1 MQVVS
6 PCSAATSVSGT
17 ETIVASPTPPSPVI
31 PFSIPSSVVPQTNSS
46 GSASAPTTTTTTTNP
61 STAVPSKSESPAPPV
76 VVVQPQSRRE
86 EPVAEPPTGTP
97 QKKTLPGDEGP
108 GGDTGDPVGSTTEQ
122 QPPPLMQQLNRL
134 LTPPDDLLQWKDM
147 PQHLQFNPYVLTGYR
162 PLQGVKG
169 CLSSLFYVHNETIN
183 ILTHGIPIVYIL
195 ATVPAMMPWEKEYR
209 FLSWCHLVGSVA
221 PWCGSFVY
229 HLFMNL
235 ELGEGMYYR
244 LLQLDMLGIW
254 ISQSFGA
261 LPMVTATVYC
271 LGWPIKW
278 FIIISY
284 SLLCIWGLFKA
295 MTASSPWQRRI
306 CFLLPFTMRIL
317 LTVLRISK
325 VGGGNPASLTHVFL
339 QDAVSAVG
347 GVIGAMHIPEK
358 WFPGSVDIY
367 LNSHNIMHVLVVMA
381 VYSMH
386 QATIRDIEWMQRAE
400 CSGANLTSSLNIEGI
415 NGTHLEL

>member
-1 MQVVS
+1 MQPAECAGV
-6 PCSAATSVSGT
+6 
-17 ETIVASPTPPSPVI
+17 ISPVVLESATAPI
-31 PFSIPSSVVPQTNSS
+31 SVVPISSTTANNSS
-46 GSASAPTTTTTTTNP
+46 IMTTTTGGHCRPLLLLPSSSTSSSLSSSPETVRSAS
-61 STAVPSKSESPAPPV
+61 STASSLP
-76 VVVQPQSRRE
+76 
-86 EPVAEPPTGTP
+86 PPTTQASTP
-97 QKKTLPGDEGP
+97 TGPVTTKQCQRDDYEEDEDGP
-108 GGDTGDPVGSTTEQ
+108 GRA
-122 QPPPLMQQLNRL
+122 PLMKQLNKL

-235 ELGEGMYYR
+235 ELGESAYYR
-244 LLQLDMLGIW
+244 LLQLDMFGIW
-254 ISQSFGA
+254 MSQSFGA
-261 LPMVTATVYC
+261 LPMVTATVFC
-271 LGWPIKW
+271 LSWPLKW
-278 FIIISY
+278 LLIISY

-295 MTASSPWQRRI
+295 MTASSPWQRRL
-306 CFLLPFTMRIL
+306 CFGLPFMMRIM
-317 LTVLRISK
+317 LTLLRISK
-325 VGGGNPASLTHVFL
+325 LGGGNPSSLTHVFL

-386 QATIRDIEWMQRAE
+386 QATIRDIEWMQNAE
-400 CSGANLTSSLNIEGI
+400 CTRSNLTSSLNIDAI
-415 NGTHLEL
+415 NGSHLEL

>member
-1 MQVVS
+1 MQSSLESTGVVTPMVMMTTNILPVVS
-6 PCSAATSVSGT
+6 
-17 ETIVASPTPPSPVI
+17 
-31 PFSIPSSVVPQTNSS
+31 Q
-46 GSASAPTTTTTTTNP
+46 
-61 STAVPSKSESPAPPV
+61 STAVTKVNQIPPQSVPPPSKPPEV
-76 VVVQPQSRRE
+76 KRRLNE
-86 EPVAEPPTGTP
+86 TPTI
-97 QKKTLPGDEGP
+97 
-108 GGDTGDPVGSTTEQ
+108 TTQGEDHGR
-122 QPPPLMQQLNRL
+122 PPLMKQLNKL

-147 PQHLQFNPYVLTGYR
+147 PQYLQFNPYVLTGYR

-221 PWCGSFVY
+221 PWCGSFLY

-235 ELGEGMYYR
+235 ERGEVVYYR
-244 LLQLDMLGIW
+244 LLQLDMFGIW
-254 ISQSFGA
+254 MSQSFGA

-271 LGWPIKW
+271 LRWPLKW
-278 FIIISY
+278 FIILAY
-284 SLLCIWGLFKA
+284 SMLCIWGLYKA
-295 MTASSPWQRRI
+295 LTASSPWQRRL
-306 CFLLPFTMRIL
+306 CFLRPFAMRIL
-317 LTVLRISK
+317 LTLLRISNL
-325 VGGGNPASLTHVFL
+325 GGGSPTSLTHVFL
-339 QDAVSAVG
+339 QDAVSAAG

-386 QATIRDIEWMQRAE
+386 QATIQDIEWMRQAE
-400 CSGANLTSSLNIEGI
+400 CSGSNRAQPLIIDPI
-415 NGTHLEL
+415 NGSHLEL

>member
-1 MQVVS
+1 MQPAECAGVISPVVLESATAPISVVPRSTTTTANNSSIMLTGGVGHPLLLSSSSTSSSLSSS
-6 PCSAATSVSGT
+6 PETVRSASSSTTSSLAAAPQT
-17 ETIVASPTPPSPVI
+17 APAPAPAPTPAPTPTSPVI
-31 PFSIPSSVVPQTNSS
+31 KTKQC
-46 GSASAPTTTTTTTNP
+46 
-61 STAVPSKSESPAPPV
+61 
-76 VVVQPQSRRE
+76 QPDDFGE
-86 EPVAEPPTGTP
+86 
-97 QKKTLPGDEGP
+97 GDDDDGQ
-108 GGDTGDPVGSTTEQ
+108 GRA
-122 QPPPLMQQLNRL
+122 PLMKQLNKL

-195 ATVPAMMPWEKEYR
+195 ATVPAVMPWEKEFR

-235 ELGEGMYYR
+235 ELGESAYYR

-271 LGWPIKW
+271 LGWPLKW

-284 SLLCIWGLFKA
+284 SLLCIWGLYKA
-295 MTASSPWQRRI
+295 MTASSPWQRRL
-306 CFLLPFTMRIL
+306 CFLLPFMMRIM
-317 LTVLRISK
+317 LTLLRISK
-325 VGGGNPASLTHVFL
+325 LGGGNPSSLTHVFL

-386 QATIRDIEWMQRAE
+386 QATVRDIEWMQNAE
-400 CSGANLTSSLNIEGI
+400 CSRSNLTSSLNIDAF
-415 NGTHLEL
+415 NGSHLEL

>member
-1 MQVVS
+1 M
-6 PCSAATSVSGT
+6 
-17 ETIVASPTPPSPVI
+17 
-31 PFSIPSSVVPQTNSS
+31 
-46 GSASAPTTTTTTTNP
+46 
-61 STAVPSKSESPAPPV
+61 ESPALKPSVLDPPAHPALGPNTV
-76 VVVQPQSRRE
+76 L
-86 EPVAEPPTGTP
+86 TP
-97 QKKTLPGDEGP
+97 AVTSG
-108 GGDTGDPVGSTTEQ
+108 VGSTADGSGSSAVLKQ
-122 QPPPLMQQLNRL
+122 VQRL
-134 LTPPDDLLQWKDM
+134 LTPPSDLLEWKDM

-235 ELGEGMYYR
+235 ECGEGVYYR

-271 LGWPIKW
+271 LNTPLKW
-278 FIIISY
+278 LLIISY

-295 MTASSPWQRRI
+295 MTASSPWQRRL
-306 CFLLPFTMRIL
+306 CFLLPFSMRIV
-317 LTVLRISK
+317 LTLLRISNL
-325 VGGGNPASLTHVFL
+325 GGGNPTSLTHVFL
-339 QDAVSAVG
+339 QDAVSALG
-347 GVIGAMHIPEK
+347 GIIGAMHIPEK

-367 LNSHNIMHVLVVMA
+367 LNSHNIMHVLVVVA

-386 QATIRDIEWMQRAE
+386 QATIRDIEWMQWSDCYGPNSNATLDMDTVGGSR
-400 CSGANLTSSLNIEGI
+400 
-415 NGTHLEL
+415 LEL

>member
-1 MQVVS
+1 MQ
-6 PCSAATSVSGT
+6 SAECAGV
-17 ETIVASPTPPSPVI
+17 ISPVVI
-31 PFSIPSSVVPQTNSS
+31 ESATAPISVVPRSTTANHCSGGHSS
-46 GSASAPTTTTTTTNP
+46 LLLSTSSTSSSLSSSPETVRSASSSTTTSSLGPQTAPAVVPP
-61 STAVPSKSESPAPPV
+61 SSPVP
-76 VVVQPQSRRE
+76 
-86 EPVAEPPTGTP
+86 PPTVL
-97 QKKTLPGDEGP
+97 KTKQCPRDDFGEDDDEDG
-108 GGDTGDPVGSTTEQ
+108 Q
-122 QPPPLMQQLNRL
+122 NRAPLMKQLNKL

-235 ELGEGMYYR
+235 ELGESAYYR

-271 LGWPIKW
+271 LGWPLKW
-278 FIIISY
+278 LIIISY
-284 SLLCIWGLFKA
+284 SMLCIWGLYKA
-295 MTASSPWQRRI
+295 MTASSPWQRRL
-306 CFLLPFTMRIL
+306 CFLLPFMMRIM
-317 LTVLRISK
+317 LTLLRISK
-325 VGGGNPASLTHVFL
+325 LGGGNPSSLTHVFL

-386 QATIRDIEWMQRAE
+386 QATIRDIEWMQNAE
-400 CSGANLTSSLNIEGI
+400 CSRSNLTSSLNIDAI
-415 NGTHLEL
+415 NGSHLEL

>member
-1 MQVVS
+1 MQPSLEATGLVTPMVVMTTANIVPTVPS
-6 PCSAATSVSGT
+6 QSSSMAAVKQTPKKSA
-17 ETIVASPTPPSPVI
+17 PPPPSKP
-31 PFSIPSSVVPQTNSS
+31 PE
-46 GSASAPTTTTTTTNP
+46 TT
-61 STAVPSKSESPAPPV
+61 VLSK
-76 VVVQPQSRRE
+76 RNGE
-86 EPVAEPPTGTP
+86 EPAKVT
-97 QKKTLPGDEGP
+97 QDDDDEG
-108 GGDTGDPVGSTTEQ
+108 SLR
-122 QPPPLMQQLNRL
+122 QPLIKQINKL

-195 ATVPAMMPWEKEYR
+195 ATVPAMMPWEEEYR

-235 ELGEGMYYR
+235 ELGEGIYYR
-244 LLQLDMLGIW
+244 LLQLDMFGIW
-254 ISQSFGA
+254 MSQSFGA
-261 LPMVTATVYC
+261 MPMVTATVYC
-271 LGWPIKW
+271 LRWPLKW
-278 FIIISY
+278 FLIIAY
-284 SLLCIWGLFKA
+284 SLLCIWGLYKA
-295 MTASSPWQRRI
+295 MTASSPWQRRL
-306 CFLLPFTMRIL
+306 CFLRPFAMRTM
-317 LTVLRISK
+317 LTLLRISK
-325 VGGGNPASLTHVFL
+325 LGGGNPTSLTHVFL
-339 QDAVSAVG
+339 QDAVSAMG

-386 QATIRDIEWMQRAE
+386 QATIQDIEWMQRAQ
-400 CSGANLTSSLNIEGI
+400 CSGPSNQTTQTNIEAF

>member
-1 MQVVS
+1 MQ
-6 PCSAATSVSGT
+6 SAECAGV
-17 ETIVASPTPPSPVI
+17 ISPVVI
-31 PFSIPSSVVPQTNSS
+31 ESATAPISVVPRSTTANHCSGGHSS
-46 GSASAPTTTTTTTNP
+46 LLLSTSSTSSSLSSSPETVRSASSSTTTSSLGPQTAPAVVPP
-61 STAVPSKSESPAPPV
+61 SSPVP
-76 VVVQPQSRRE
+76 
-86 EPVAEPPTGTP
+86 PPTVL
-97 QKKTLPGDEGP
+97 KTKQCPRDDFGEDDDEDG
-108 GGDTGDPVGSTTEQ
+108 Q
-122 QPPPLMQQLNRL
+122 NRAPLMKQLNKL

-235 ELGEGMYYR
+235 ELGESAYYR

-271 LGWPIKW
+271 LGWPLKW
-278 FIIISY
+278 LIIISY
-284 SLLCIWGLFKA
+284 SMLCIWGLYKA
-295 MTASSPWQRRI
+295 MTASSPWQRRL
-306 CFLLPFTMRIL
+306 CFLLPFMMRIM
-317 LTVLRISK
+317 LTLLRISK
-325 VGGGNPASLTHVFL
+325 LGGGNPSSLTHVFL
-339 QDAVSAVG
+339 QVRS
-347 GVIGAMHIPEK
+347 
-358 WFPGSVDIY
+358 
-367 LNSHNIMHVLVVMA
+367 
-381 VYSMH
+381 
-386 QATIRDIEWMQRAE
+386 T
-400 CSGANLTSSLNIEGI
+400 
-415 NGTHLEL
+415 